1 MAKVVAESSRL
12 RLLDCNWAGSPFDHG
27 VIQAWNKDTM
37 FSQLR
42 ALRLEPLRMP
52 SKERWLSEADFN
64 KLISCSPHL
73 ESLELEGG
81 YHVCNQSIIHIL
93 ITCEEL
99 SHFVFPATC
108 VSGFVDGLYMGYG
121 DELRSIKIYSPPKG
135 GASFDLI
142 VDKYLFRSESLSKL
156 ETIDLEMGCS
166 EFVRALF
173 TKPELPS
180 LRSLRILLPSNSIL
194 ELLSQ
199 RLAPQ
204 LTLFETK
211 LNDQTDPVTY
221 RLFSSKLTSLQSLD
235 CSPGPV
241 LGLIGR
247 NITTLSANSSL
258 RLLDTVAELCPF
270 LEDLTLWGG
279 SISRNPSQRTRADPQ
294 TGLIY
299 VIEMC
304 PIKRLRLVNAYLGLG
319 PRFWQACGEF
329 GKHLTILDIELLDC
343 KGMNSWGMF
352 EGLRHCKKLQ
362 WLRLTELLGVQKEV
376 TNLCE
381 QPGND
386 KVCLNYT
393 MIYRLLYI
401 STIFR
406 L

>member
-1 MAKVVAESSRL
+1 
-12 RLLDCNWAGSPFDHG
+12 
-27 VIQAWNKDTM
+27 M
-37 FSQLR
+37 FSQLK
-42 ALRLEPLRMP
+42 ALRMEPLRMP

-81 YHVCNQSIIHIL
+81 YHVCNRSIIHIL
-93 ITCEEL
+93 ITCEQL
-99 SHFVFPATC
+99 SHFVFPANC

-121 DELRSIKIYSPPKG
+121 DELRSIKVYGPPKG
-135 GASFDLI
+135 GSSFDLMA
-142 VDKYLFRSESLSKL
+142 DEYLFRPDSLSKL
-156 ETIDLEMGCS
+156 ESINLEMGCC

-173 TKPELPS
+173 TRPELPC

-211 LNDQTDPVTY
+211 LNDQTDSETY
-221 RLFSSKLTSLQSLD
+221 KLFSKKLTSLQSLD

-241 LGLIGR
+241 LGLIDR

-258 RLLDTVAELCPF
+258 RLLDTVAELCPN
-270 LEDLTLWGG
+270 LKDLTLWGG
-279 SISRNPSQRTRADPQ
+279 SISRNPCHRTRADPQ

-329 GKHLTILDIELLDC
+329 GKHLAILDIELLDC

-352 EGLRHCKKLQ
+352 EGLRYCKKLQ

-376 TNLCE
+376 EYLVNALT
-381 QPGND
+381 
-386 KVCLNYT
+386 T
-393 MIYRLLYI
+393 TIYVDMQ
-401 STIFR
+401 
-406 L
+406 